1 MDAFRAKLRVVSRC
15 FFQLTRRHKRNIRY
29 VLCTIVVTLVF
40 HRVFHYMHDDYPW
53 YKLWIVSANTN
64 KADFG
69 VHSVPL
75 RTVGSKKCWRSE
87 KLQISSADWDGTPC
101 EESRC
106 QITFDRSLLNVSDAV
121 LFHAVAFSPRLD
133 IEQLTRNRLPV
144 QRWVLYSKESPGVLS
159 IGPRYNGLY
168 INWTATYRRDSDLF
182 VPYGYY
188 ASLKI
193 QNKPVGG
200 ETSGWRWQDCYQSE
214 DENRRCCR
222 RADWQQHKLRARE
235 G

>member
-1 MDAFRAKLRVVSRC
+1 MFYVRSSSPWCSIEFSIICMMIIHDTSSELSQLIQTKLILVYTPFPYEPWGPKNAEEAKS
-15 FFQLTRRHKRNIRY
+15 
-29 VLCTIVVTLVF
+29 
-40 HRVFHYMHDDYPW
+40 
-53 YKLWIVSANTN
+53 YK
-64 KADFG
+64 F
-69 VHSVPL
+69 
-75 RTVGSKKCWRSE
+75 
-87 KLQISSADWDGTPC
+87 ADWDGTPC

-133 IEQLTRNRLPV
+133 IEQLTRNRLPA

-193 QNKPVGG
+193 QNKPVGE
-200 ETSGWRWQDCYQSE
+200 ETSG
-214 DENRRCCR
+214 
-222 RADWQQHKLRARE
+222 
-235 G
+235 